1 MENQVFLNFELRF
14 NLRQTKQD
22 KPTIIYAVFVWQG
35 VQHKVNTLL
44 KVYPSQW
51 DNKTQTATISNR
63 LSKLD
68 NHNNFITN
76 QKLTDILSSF
86 LKKKK
91 YLCDEIETDI
101 VKEVAVAINPNNRKR
116 NMKDNK
122 TKITDVLNDMA
133 YQHQDKS
140 VDQYLFSV
148 KTFKKFLD
156 EEGIDDDIT
165 LLDGELLRKYQQSL
179 VDRKLSVKTIGTYV
193 RNLKTL
199 INYANKVQSHNLKI
213 DITEL
218 EIIEDK
224 RTKEQKKSKQ
234 IPLSE
239 KQLIDIYN
247 LQGLTEREEEARDL
261 FICQSL
267 LGQRISDMPKIFKGD
282 YTTNHHEDSLET
294 ISFNVQKTGEEAT
307 LFLFPI
313 AKEIIQKYRDK
324 KFNHFNLF
332 ETDDK
337 KVKNIERMINTDLKR
352 VCKKAGLTTE
362 KNYTVQVGDKVK
374 SERKPL
380 YELMHTHI
388 ARHTFITIMCQNGVD
403 KDVVIIA
410 TAHTDIKMIDEVYL
424 HETASDKGE
433 KLIKSLQNSKHKSI
447 LFNIDKS
454 INCINLLNDLFAYAK
469 LIKLKQADEDGINI
483 VELEESREVINTIK
497 RIQEIE
503 VPRVIDK
510 SIVDNAINEVFPTLL
525 LIADTPTMILFIQ
538 KIAKL
543 GISDQITNTTEE
555 ELIKNIQKLRSDMEF
570 LDKISS
576 IYDEEKS
583 KSILKNKLFGIEEK
597 DDKVI
602 SLEDHLK
609 EVGKIV
615 RKKLS
620 DK

>member
-1 MENQVFLNFELRF
+1 MENQVFLNFDLRF

-91 YLCDEIETDI
+91 YLCNEIETDI

-122 TKITDVLNDMA
+122 TKITDILNDMA
-133 YQHQDKS
+133 YQHQNKS

-148 KTFKKFLD
+148 KILKKFLD
-156 EEGIDDDIT
+156 KENIDDNI
-165 LLDGELLRKYQQSL
+165 LLLNGELLNKYQQSL
-179 VDRKLSVKTIGTYV
+179 ISENKKIKTISTYI

-199 INYANKVQSHNLKI
+199 INYANKDKSLNLKI

-218 EIIEDK
+218 EILEDK

-234 IPLSE
+234 VPLSE
-239 KQLIDIYN
+239 DQLSAIYN
-247 LQGLTEREEEARDL
+247 LKGLTEREEEARDL

-282 YTTNHHEDSLET
+282 YITNHHEDSLET

-324 KFNHFNLF
+324 KFKHFNLF
-332 ETDDK
+332 ETNEK
-337 KVKNIERMINTDLKR
+337 KITNIERMINTDLKE
-352 VCKKAGLTTE
+352 VCRKAGLTTE
-362 KNYTVQVGDKVK
+362 INYTVQIGDKVK

-388 ARHTFITIMCQNGVD
+388 ARHTFITLMCKMGIP

-410 TAHTDIKMIDEVYL
+410 TAHTDINMIDEVYL

-433 KLIKSLQNSKHKSI
+433 KLIKSLQNSKLNSA
-447 LFNIDKS
+447 LFHIDKS
-454 INCINLLNDLFAYAK
+454 NYNNDLLNNIFAYNSFISIID
-469 LIKLKQADEDGINI
+469 LMNSNNDVFHLDSTKQAIKVMKDISKLNSYSKDADISK
-483 VELEESREVINTIK
+483 VTELEQVIFELSYYFRDPLLYSVFKHKEHYFGMTVD
-497 RIQEIE
+497 
-503 VPRVIDK
+503 VP
-510 SIVDNAINEVFPTLL
+510 S
-525 LIADTPTMILFIQ
+525 
-538 KIAKL
+538 
-543 GISDQITNTTEE
+543 TEE
-555 ELIKNIQKLRSDMEF
+555 VEIMFAQEDRERPKKQQQAE
-570 LDKISS
+570 
-576 IYDEEKS
+576 
-583 KSILKNKLFGIEEK
+583 
-597 DDKVI
+597 
-602 SLEDHLK
+602 LEDW
-609 EVGKIV
+609 EN
-615 RKKLS
+615 S
-620 DK
+620 Y

>member
-22 KPTIIYAVFVWQG
+22 KPTIIYAVFVWHG

-68 NHNNFITN
+68 NRNNFITN

-86 LKKKK
+86 LNKKK
-91 YLCDEIETDI
+91 YLCNEIETDI
-101 VKEVAVAINPNNRKR
+101 VKEVATAINPNNKKR
-116 NMKDNK
+116 NMKVKK

-133 YQHQDKS
+133 SQHQDKS

-156 EEGIDDDIT
+156 KEGIDDEISN
-165 LLDGELLRKYQQSL
+165 LNGELLNKFQQSL
-179 VDRKLSVKTIGTYV
+179 VGEDKAIKTISTYI

-199 INYANKVQSHNLKI
+199 INYANKDKSLNIKI

-218 EIIEDK
+218 EILKDK
-224 RTKEQKKSKQ
+224 RKKEEKKSKQ
-234 IPLSE
+234 VPLSE
-239 KQLIDIYN
+239 DQLVTIYN
-247 LQGLTEREEEARDL
+247 LQDLTGREEEARDL

-282 YTTNHHEDSLET
+282 YTTNHHEDGLDT

-362 KNYTVQVGDKVK
+362 INYTVQVGDKVK

-388 ARHTFITIMCQNGVD
+388 ARHTFITIMCKNGVD

-433 KLIKSLQNSKHKSI
+433 KLIKSLQNSKHHSV
-447 LFNIDKS
+447 LFHIDKS
-454 INCINLLNDLFAYAK
+454 NVNNDLLNNIFAYDSFISIID
-469 LIKLKQADEDGINI
+469 LMNSNNDVFHLESTKQAIKVMKDISKLNSYSKDADISKVTELEQIIFELSYYFHDTLLYSVFKHKEHYFGMKINVPSTEEVEIMFAQEDIERPKKQQQA
-483 VELEESREVINTIK
+483 ELEEWENRYK
-497 RIQEIE
+497 
-503 VPRVIDK
+503 
-510 SIVDNAINEVFPTLL
+510 
-525 LIADTPTMILFIQ
+525 
-538 KIAKL
+538 
-543 GISDQITNTTEE
+543 
-555 ELIKNIQKLRSDMEF
+555 
-570 LDKISS
+570 
-576 IYDEEKS
+576 
-583 KSILKNKLFGIEEK
+583 
-597 DDKVI
+597 
-602 SLEDHLK
+602 
-609 EVGKIV
+609 
-615 RKKLS
+615 
-620 DK
+620 

>member
-1 MENQVFLNFELRF
+1 MENQVFLNFDLRF

-22 KPTIIYAVFVWQG
+22 KPTIIYAVFVWHG

-68 NHNNFITN
+68 NRNNFITN

-86 LKKKK
+86 LNKKK
-91 YLCDEIETDI
+91 YLCNEIETDI
-101 VKEVAVAINPNNRKR
+101 VKEVVIAINPNNKKR
-116 NMKDNK
+116 NMKEKK

-156 EEGIDDDIT
+156 KEGVDDDIT
-165 LLDGELLRKYQQSL
+165 LLDGELLRNYQQYL
-179 VDRKLSVKTIGTYV
+179 IGRKLSVRTIGAYL

-199 INYANKVQSHNLKI
+199 INYANKDKSLNLKI

-234 IPLSE
+234 VPLSE
-239 KQLIDIYN
+239 DQLITIYN
-247 LQGLTEREEEARDL
+247 LQDLTEREEEARDL

-282 YTTNHHEDSLET
+282 YTTNLHENNLET

-313 AKEIIQKYRDK
+313 AKEIIHKYRDK
-324 KFNHFNLF
+324 KFKHFNLF
-332 ETDDK
+332 ETDEK
-337 KVKNIERMINTDLKR
+337 KITNIERMINTDLKE
-352 VCKKAGLTTE
+352 VCRKAGLTTE
-362 KNYTVQVGDKVK
+362 INYTIQIGDKLK

-380 YELMHTHI
+380 YKLMHTHI
-388 ARHTFITIMCQNGVD
+388 ARHTFITIMCKRGIP

-410 TAHTDIKMIDEVYL
+410 TAHTDINMIDEVYL
-424 HETASDKGE
+424 HETASDKGR
-433 KLIKSLQNSKHKSI
+433 KLIKSLQNSKQNSELFYINKSTV
-447 LFNIDKS
+447 NND
-454 INCINLLNDLFAYAK
+454 LLNNLFAYDSFISIIDLMK
-469 LIKLKQADEDGINI
+469 SNNDVFHLDSTKQAIKVMKDISKLNSYSKDAN
-483 VELEESREVINTIK
+483 VSKVAELEQVIFELSYYF
-497 RIQEIE
+497 R
-503 VPRVIDK
+503 D
-510 SIVDNAINEVFPTLL
+510 TLL
-525 LIADTPTMILFIQ
+525 YSVYKHKESYFGMEVDIPSTDEVEAMFVIEDIERPKKQIQADIE
-538 KIAKL
+538 AW
-543 GISDQITNTTEE
+543 
-555 ELIKNIQKLRSDMEF
+555 KNR
-570 LDKISS
+570 
-576 IYDEEKS
+576 
-583 KSILKNKLFGIEEK
+583 
-597 DDKVI
+597 
-602 SLEDHLK
+602 
-609 EVGKIV
+609 
-615 RKKLS
+615 
-620 DK
+620 

>member
-91 YLCDEIETDI
+91 YLCNEIETDI

-122 TKITDVLNDMA
+122 TKITDILNDMA
-133 YQHQDKS
+133 YQHQNKS

-148 KTFKKFLD
+148 KILKKFLD
-156 EEGIDDDIT
+156 KENVDDNI
-165 LLDGELLRKYQQSL
+165 LLLNGELLNKYQQSL
-179 VDRKLSVKTIGTYV
+179 ISENKKIKTISTYI

-199 INYANKVQSHNLKI
+199 INYANKDKSLNLKI

-218 EIIEDK
+218 EILEDK

-234 IPLSE
+234 VPLSE
-239 KQLIDIYN
+239 DQLSAIYN
-247 LQGLTEREEEARDL
+247 LKGLTEREEEARDL

-282 YTTNHHEDSLET
+282 YITNHHEDSLET

-324 KFNHFNLF
+324 KFKHFNLF
-332 ETDDK
+332 ETNEK
-337 KVKNIERMINTDLKR
+337 KITNIERMINTDLKE
-352 VCKKAGLTTE
+352 VCRKAGLTTE
-362 KNYTVQVGDKVK
+362 INYTVQIGDKVK

-388 ARHTFITIMCQNGVD
+388 ARHTFITLMCKMGIP

-410 TAHTDIKMIDEVYL
+410 TAHTDINMIDEVYL

-433 KLIKSLQNSKHKSI
+433 KLIKSLQNSKLNSA
-447 LFNIDKS
+447 LFHIDKS
-454 INCINLLNDLFAYAK
+454 NYNNDLLNNIFAYNSFISIID
-469 LIKLKQADEDGINI
+469 LMNSNNDVFHLDSTKQAIKVMKDISKLNSYSKDADISK
-483 VELEESREVINTIK
+483 VTELEQVIFELSYYFRDPLLYSVFKHKEHYFGMTVD
-497 RIQEIE
+497 
-503 VPRVIDK
+503 VP
-510 SIVDNAINEVFPTLL
+510 S
-525 LIADTPTMILFIQ
+525 
-538 KIAKL
+538 
-543 GISDQITNTTEE
+543 TEE
-555 ELIKNIQKLRSDMEF
+555 VEIMFAQEDRERPKKQQQAE
-570 LDKISS
+570 
-576 IYDEEKS
+576 
-583 KSILKNKLFGIEEK
+583 
-597 DDKVI
+597 
-602 SLEDHLK
+602 LEDW
-609 EVGKIV
+609 EN
-615 RKKLS
+615 S
-620 DK
+620 Y

>member
-1 MENQVFLNFELRF
+1 MENQIFLNFELRF
-14 NLRQTKQD
+14 NLRQTKLD
-22 KPTIIYAVFVWQG
+22 KPTIIYAVFVWEG

-76 QKLTDILSSF
+76 QKLTDIISSF

-91 YLCDEIETDI
+91 YLCNEIETDI

-122 TKITDVLNDMA
+122 TKITDVLNNMA
-133 YQHQDKS
+133 YQHQNKS

-148 KTFKKFLD
+148 KTLKKFLD
-156 EEGIDDDIT
+156 KEGIDDDI
-165 LLDGELLRKYQQSL
+165 LLLNGELLNKYQQSL
-179 VDRKLSVKTIGTYV
+179 ISENKTIKTISTYI

-199 INYANKVQSHNLKI
+199 INYANKDKSLNLKI

-218 EIIEDK
+218 EILEDK

-234 IPLSE
+234 VPLSE
-239 KQLIDIYN
+239 DQLTAIYN
-247 LQGLTEREEEARDL
+247 LKGLTEREEEARDL

-282 YTTNHHEDSLET
+282 YITNHHEDGWET

-313 AKEIIQKYRDK
+313 AKDIIQKYRDK
-324 KFNHFNLF
+324 KFKYFNLF
-332 ETDDK
+332 ETDEK
-337 KVKNIERMINTDLKR
+337 KITNIERMINTDLKE
-352 VCKKAGLTTE
+352 VCRKAGLTTE
-362 KNYTVQVGDKVK
+362 INYTVQIGDKVK

-388 ARHTFITIMCQNGVD
+388 ARHTFITLMCKMNIP

-410 TAHTDIKMIDEVYL
+410 TAHTDINMIDEVYL

-433 KLIKSLQNSKHKSI
+433 KLIKSLQNSNHNSA
-447 LFNIDKS
+447 LFHIDKS
-454 INCINLLNDLFAYAK
+454 TVNNDLFNNIFAYDSFISIIE
-469 LIKLKQADEDGINI
+469 LMNNNNDVFHLDSTKQAIEVMKDITKLNSYSKDAN
-483 VELEESREVINTIK
+483 VSKVTELEQVIF
-497 RIQEIE
+497 ELSYYFH
-503 VPRVIDK
+503 D
-510 SIVDNAINEVFPTLL
+510 TLL
-525 LIADTPTMILFIQ
+525 YSVFKHKEHYFGMEVDVPS
-538 KIAKL
+538 K
-543 GISDQITNTTEE
+543 EE
-555 ELIKNIQKLRSDMEF
+555 VEIMFAHED
-570 LDKISS
+570 
-576 IYDEEKS
+576 
-583 KSILKNKLFGIEEK
+583 IERPKKQQQAE
-597 DDKVI
+597 
-602 SLEDHLK
+602 LEDWENRYK
-609 EVGKIV
+609 
-615 RKKLS
+615 
-620 DK
+620 